1 MRAAPARPRVPDR
14 RPEIASA
21 ANATS
26 PSTDFGTNSA
36 LTPAECVVGQARR
49 GDDAMQVVRRTVPD
63 VVLMDVRMPG
73 LDGIEAVRRIRAEA
87 ALERV
92 RVLVLTTFGLD
103 EYVYGAL
110 RAGARGFM
118 VKDTAPEQLIA
129 AVHQVAGGAVVLG
142 DGVVDRVVAEML
154 RTSPAAARPVPVLTP
169 RERDVLRLLTD
180 GLTNRQI
187 ASRLRIGEATV
198 KTYVS
203 RLLLAFGVESRVLL
217 AVRAIESGVLGPP
230 GSPQAEPGWR

>member
-1 MRAAPARPRVPDR
+1 MTPPPEQIPPIRVVVVDDQDLVRAGFV
-14 RPEIASA
+14 
-21 ANATS
+21 
-26 PSTDFGTNSA
+26 A
-36 LTPAECVVGQARR
+36 LLEAEPGICVVGQASR
-49 GDDAMQVVRRTVPD
+49 GDDALRVVRRTVPD

-73 LDGIEAVRRIRAEA
+73 LDGIEAVRRIGAEA

-110 RAGARGFM
+110 RAGARGFL

-129 AVHQVAGGAVVLG
+129 AVHQIAGGAVVLG
-142 DGVVDRVVAEML
+142 EGVVDRVVAEML
-154 RTSPAAARPVPVLTP
+154 RTSPADVRLVPVLTP
-169 RERDVLRLLTD
+169 RERDVLGLLSD

-203 RLLLAFGVESRVLL
+203 RLLLAFDVESRVLL
-217 AVRAIESGVLGPP
+217 AVRAIESGALGPP
-230 GSPQAEPGWR
+230 G

>member
-1 MRAAPARPRVPDR
+1 MTSDPRSAPSIRVVVVDDQDLVRAGFV
-14 RPEIASA
+14 
-21 ANATS
+21 
-26 PSTDFGTNSA
+26 A
-36 LTPAECVVGQARR
+36 LLRAEPGLCVVGQASR
-49 GDDAMQVVRRTVPD
+49 GDDALQVVRRTVPD
-63 VVLMDVRMPG
+63 VVLMDARMPG
-73 LDGIEAVRRIRAEA
+73 LDGIEAVRRISAEA
-87 ALERV
+87 SLERV

-110 RAGARGFM
+110 RAGARGFL

-142 DGVVDRVVAEML
+142 DGVVDRVVAELL
-154 RTSPAAARPVPVLTP
+154 RTTPAVTRRVPVLTP

-230 GSPQAEPGWR
+230 GDS

>member
-1 MRAAPARPRVPDR
+1 MTSDPQPAPSIRVVVVDDQDLVRAGFVAP
-14 RPEIASA
+14 
-21 ANATS
+21 
-26 PSTDFGTNSA
+26 
-36 LTPAECVVGQARR
+36 LQAEPGLCVVGQASR
-49 GDDAMQVVRRTVPD
+49 GDDALQVVRRTVPD

-73 LDGIEAVRRIRAEA
+73 LDGIEAVRRVSAEA
-87 ALERV
+87 ALDRV
-92 RVLVLTTFGLD
+92 QVIVLTTFGLD

-110 RAGARGFM
+110 RAGARGFL

-142 DGVVDRVVAEML
+142 AGVVDRVVAEML
-154 RTSPAAARPVPVLTP
+154 RTTPAVTRRVPVLTP

-187 ASRLRIGEATV
+187 AGRLRIGEATV

-203 RLLLAFGVESRVLL
+203 RLLLAFEVESRVLL
-217 AVRAIESGVLGPP
+217 AVRAIESGVLGIRPIP
-230 GSPQAEPGWR
+230 ELCLVKRTSPW